1 MGFFFSLSLETRT
14 LSFLLEKRARE
25 EKEKKKENQTQKEN
39 TQNDSE
45 LRSLANALY
54 VRTRVFTIK
63 ITQGAQGGV
72 VKRPRTGV
80 RDLSSS
86 PGSAPNYVGGP
97 GQATLLV

>member
-1 MGFFFSLSLETRT
+1 M

-25 EKEKKKENQTQKEN
+25 EKEKKNRKPDTEKEN

-54 VRTRVFTIK
+54 VGTRVFTIK
-63 ITQGAQGGV
+63 IMQGAQGGV

-86 PGSAPNYVGGP
+86 PGSAPNYLGGP